1 MLECITIPHKEH
13 PVRVADINGERW
25 IVVTDLL
32 KGLGINTKFAGR
44 TIQCIPSTM
53 KRQELIKGNSSGQK
67 AYLLHYKGCKGLL
80 KIYKNHKNA
89 DFIDWVEKEVFA
101 ADIKAEPVTEAVEV
115 KAEKTTPIK
124 INDTD
129 FDLKSL
135 EKVLAD
141 NQQLAATLIEKLAR
155 VNTPANKETVNKLD
169 PYEGDKIYYL
179 PAKRSKWRLWINR
192 VVDKLAIKYSNEQG
206 DARIAAGKIWNTLY
220 AHIEQEFNFKV
231 KEMIREFNSTA
242 SRRNHIK
249 SRLALVDHNDAW
261 MMSMLKHA
269 YDMAVNAEVS
279 LPNDFELVKV
289 VTPAKRC
296 SA

>member
-1 MLECITIPHKEH
+1 MLECITIPHEEH

-25 IVVTDLL
+25 VVMTDLL
-32 KGLGINTKFAGR
+32 KGLNINTKLAGR
-44 TIQCIPSTM
+44 TIRCIPSTM
-53 KRQELIKGNSSGQK
+53 KKQEQIKGNNSGQK
-67 AYLLHYKGCKGLL
+67 AYFLHHKGCKGLL

-89 DFIDWVEKEVFA
+89 GFVDWAEKEVLTA
-101 ADIKAEPVTEAVEV
+101 NIKPVAEVAEV
-115 KAEKTTPIK
+115 KAEEVTPVK

-141 NQQLAATLIEKLAR
+141 NQQLAATLIEKLAQ
-155 VNTPANKETVNKLD
+155 VNATANNKTVDKLD

-179 PAKRSKWRLWINR
+179 PAKRNKWRLWINR

-206 DARIAAGKIWNTLY
+206 DARIAAGKIWNALY

-249 SRLALVDHNDAW
+249 SRLALVDRNDAW
-261 MMSMLKHA
+261 MMSLLKHA
-269 YDMAVNAEVS
+269 YDMAVSAEVS